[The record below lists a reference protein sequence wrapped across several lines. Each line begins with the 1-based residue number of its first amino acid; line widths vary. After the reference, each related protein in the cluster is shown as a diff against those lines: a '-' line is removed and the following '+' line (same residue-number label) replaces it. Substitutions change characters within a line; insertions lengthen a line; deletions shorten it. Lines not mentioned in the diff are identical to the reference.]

1 MASILTDENISIVNN
16 LDSFRVAAVGALSDI
31 RLIVVIPAMAF
42 CVSGIAVGAVFVAV
56 DQTGVMRSRGKLQNR
71 AHELSVES
79 KVRLI
84 SLESFVE
91 R

>member
-56 DQTGVMRSRGKLQNR
+56 DQTGVMRVQREVPWLLWIDLHNPLSR
-71 AHELSVES
+71 A
-79 KVRLI
+79 
-84 SLESFVE
+84 
-91 R
+91 